1 MEDAPVSLLTSLR
14 RLAPIRQFRAIGP
27 CAALAGFLSLVTFG
41 LASAAQADPA
51 DANWSS
57 QFGSPGV
64 EGFPQEAV
72 AWNGS
77 MVVAGDISYAS
88 GRRVFNVTR
97 WTGTEFVA
105 MGEGLNERVTSLA
118 VVAGT
123 LYAAGDFTASGSTP
137 LPHVARWTGSAW
149 VAVGSGAP
157 DDTNDLALAADGAS
171 LLLLGGFTEVGSPP
185 VAAQAIARWNG
196 ATWSDVGG
204 HSGATWLHAA
214 ARVGSRLYVGGEYLE
229 SWDGSTW
236 LTHGGYDIGGLAE
249 FGGHL
254 YLCGDFSLEIEA
266 GVEYANKIAGYDG
279 TTFDSLDNIAPDG
292 GIVHIGVDSGQLLAL
307 GWFTATPGPQLAS
320 WDGVSWTPG
329 PYGIAIGTPYA
340 FARLGAELFLV
351 GNISMLYDAVD
362 GGFVGVSNVAVR
374 SSTRWHG
381 AGSGSGVTDGGSIQ
395 GLLNWNNRLYAAGD
409 FKRIGLIGHTQGIA
423 RWDGTAWTRLGAGL
437 DELFG
442 NPSGRHLTLWNN
454 RLVVSGYFSGAGGG
468 AVASANIAAWD
479 GTSWEGFAGG
489 FSGQNARVVD
499 YGGTLIATAASGN
512 LGTPYGGGPTLGHVA
527 RWTGTAWQTIGTI
540 TPTFSLGDWGTT
552 VWNGKLIYAG
562 SFTSVNGVPAANIA
576 AWDGTSWSALGA
588 GFNNF
593 VTSVAVHNGE
603 LYASGLF
610 TASGATPLPGRIA
623 RWTGSGWV
631 PVAGAP
637 GVACIDMY
645 STDGKLY
652 VSGGFSSAGGAPAE
666 RIAAWDGA
674 NWSPL
679 GSGLGAAPLGNG
691 GYGYTLQTFDGDL
704 FVGGYFNT
712 AGDKFATGL
721 ARWELGSVAA
731 VESPRDAGGG
741 IFLSPPSENPVTG
754 VARLSFRLEHSGHV
768 EAVVVDAQGRRVRQL
783 LAARLEAGEHPLV
796 WDGHDAAGRPS
807 GSGVYWVAIATDEG
821 RAGRKLVLVR

>member
-1 MEDAPVSLLTSLR
+1 MSLLTSLR
-14 RLAPIRQFRAIGP
+14 RFAPLRQFRALGP
-27 CAALAGFLSLVTFG
+27 HATLAGFLF
-41 LASAAQADPA
+41 LATLGPAPAAQADPA

-57 QFGSPGV
+57 QFGSPGL

-72 AWNGS
+72 AWNGG

-88 GRRVFNVTR
+88 GRRVFNVAR

-105 MGEGLNERVTSLA
+105 MGEGLNGRVTSLV

-157 DDTNDLALAADGAS
+157 DDTSDLALAADGAS
-171 LLLLGGFTEVGSPP
+171 LLLLGRFTQVGSPP

-204 HSGATWLHAA
+204 HSGATWLRAA
-214 ARVGSRLYVGGEYLE
+214 ARVGSLLYVGGESLE

-236 LTHGGYDIGGLAE
+236 TVHGGIEIQGLAE
-249 FGGHL
+249 FGGDL
-254 YLCGDFSLEIEA
+254 YLCGDFFLEIEA
-266 GVEYANKIAGYDG
+266 GVEYADRIARYDG
-279 TTFDSLDNIAPDG
+279 ITFDSLDNITPDG
-292 GIVHIGVDSGQLLAL
+292 GIVHLGVDSGQLLVL
-307 GWFTATPGPQLAS
+307 GWFTATPGPQLAY
-320 WDGVSWTPG
+320 WDGTSWTPG
-329 PYGIAIGTPYA
+329 PFGIVIGTPYA
-340 FARLGAELFLV
+340 FVRLGVELFLA
-351 GNISMLYDAVD
+351 GNISMLYDVVD
-362 GGFVGVSNVAVR
+362 GGFVGVSNVAIW
-374 SSTRWHG
+374 SSTRWRG
-381 AGSGSGVTDGGSIQ
+381 AGPGSGVTDSGTIN
-395 GLLNWNNRLYAAGD
+395 GLLSWNNRLYAAGD
-409 FKRIGLIGHTQGIA
+409 FKRIGSIGHAQGMA
-423 RWDGTAWTRLGAGL
+423 SWDGTAWTRLGTGL
-437 DELFG
+437 DEAFG
-442 NPSGRHLTLWNN
+442 NPSAKYLTVWNN

-468 AVASANIAAWD
+468 AVASANIAAWN
-479 GTSWEGFAGG
+479 GSTWEGFAGG
-489 FSGQNARVVD
+489 FSGQSARVVN
-499 YGGTLIATAASGN
+499 YGGTLIASTALGN
-512 LGTPYGGGPTLGHVA
+512 LGTPHGGGPTLGHVA

-540 TPTFSLGDWGTT
+540 SPTFSLSDWGTT
-552 VWNGKLIYAG
+552 VWNGLLVYGG
-562 SFTSVNGVPAANIA
+562 SFTSINGVPAANIA

-603 LYASGLF
+603 LYASGVF
-610 TASGATPLPGRIA
+610 TASGATPIPGRIA

-637 GVACIDMY
+637 GAACIDMY

-652 VSGGFSSAGGAPAE
+652 VSGGFSDAGGAPAE
-666 RIAAWDGA
+666 RIAAWDGV

-679 GSGLGAAPLGNG
+679 GSGLGAAYLGNG
-691 GYGYTLQTFDGDL
+691 GYAYTLQKFDGDL

-712 AGDKFATGL
+712 AGDNFSRGL

-731 VESPRDAGGG
+731 VEIPRGGRG
-741 IFLSPPSENPVTG
+741 DVFLSPPSENPVTG
-754 VARLSFRLEHSGHV
+754 AARLSFRLEHPGRV

-783 LAARLEAGEHPLV
+783 LAARFEAGEHPLV
-796 WDGHDAAGRPS
+796 WDGHDAAGRRL